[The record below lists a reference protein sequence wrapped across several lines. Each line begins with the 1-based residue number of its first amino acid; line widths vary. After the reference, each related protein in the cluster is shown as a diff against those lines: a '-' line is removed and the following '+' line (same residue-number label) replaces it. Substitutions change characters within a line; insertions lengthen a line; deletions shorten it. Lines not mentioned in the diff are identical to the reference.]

1 MEYSKPKREGM
12 LINSLIRFILQENSF
27 VSIPSIGSFLKD
39 STPSRIDTRLHL
51 LTAPEE
57 RIGFTT
63 ERKFDDGSIV
73 HYLCTHLGIPEKDAQ
88 QTLLEWVN
96 STNQRL
102 KNGEQVGFE
111 GIGQLY
117 RKGDAIIFT
126 PNTGEK
132 LELGTFGY
140 LRVSMPDKLTQ
151 KRRNG
156 KGKRGVAMAITIP
169 IAIVGVGI
177 GIAYWAYQDNENSQI
192 TRDTSS
198 QHRRQEP
205 MQEEDSAEATPY
217 SQIERNHEQKMALT
231 PTPPADRKNVYYL
244 VAGSFAE
251 RTNAEKLFHQLRWE
265 GYNPELININGL
277 YRVSLAH
284 FYDKN
289 QANIELAQLRK
300 KTGKEGMWLL
310 EQTN

>member
-1 MEYSKPKREGM
+1 MEYSKPKRQGM

-73 HYLCTHLGIPEKDAQ
+73 HYLCTHLGIPEKEAQ
-88 QTLLEWVN
+88 QALLKWLN

-102 KNGEQVGFE
+102 KNGERVDFE

-117 RKGDAIIFT
+117 RKGDAIIFN
-126 PNTGEK
+126 PYAGEK
-132 LELGTFGY
+132 LELDTFGY
-140 LRVSMPDKLTQ
+140 LRVSMPDMLTK
-151 KRRNG
+151 KRQSG
-156 KGKRGVAMAITIP
+156 KGKRGVAMAITFP

-177 GIAYWAYQDNENSQI
+177 GIAYWAYQDKESTPIPPN
-192 TRDTSS
+192 TTS
-198 QHRRQEP
+198 QHREQET
-205 MQEEDSAEATPY
+205 MLEEDSTEVTPY

-231 PTPPADRKNVYYL
+231 PTTHADRKNVYYL

-310 EQTN
+310 EQAN

>member
-1 MEYSKPKREGM
+1 MEYSKPKRQGM

-73 HYLCTHLGIPEKDAQ
+73 HYLCTHLGIPEKEAQ
-88 QTLLEWVN
+88 QALLKWLN

-102 KNGEQVGFE
+102 KNGERVDFE

-126 PNTGEK
+126 QNTGEK
-132 LELGTFGY
+132 QELGTFGY
-140 LRVSMPDKLTQ
+140 LRVSMPDMLTK
-151 KRRNG
+151 KRQSG
-156 KGKRGVAMAITIP
+156 KGKRGVAMAITLP

-177 GIAYWAYQDNENSQI
+177 GIAYWAYQDKESTPIPPN
-192 TRDTSS
+192 TTS
-198 QHRRQEP
+198 QHREQET
-205 MQEEDSAEATPY
+205 MLEEDSTEVTTY

-231 PTPPADRKNVYYL
+231 PTTPAERKSVYYL

-310 EQTN
+310 EQAN

>member
-1 MEYSKPKREGM
+1 MEYSKPKRQGM

-73 HYLCTHLGIPEKDAQ
+73 HYLCTHLGIPEKEAQ
-88 QTLLEWVN
+88 QALLKWLN

-102 KNGEQVGFE
+102 KNGERVDFE

-117 RKGDAIIFT
+117 RKGDAIIFN
-126 PNTGEK
+126 PYAGEK
-132 LELGTFGY
+132 LELDTFGY
-140 LRVSMPDKLTQ
+140 LRVSMPDMLTK
-151 KRRNG
+151 KRQSG
-156 KGKRGVAMAITIP
+156 KGKRGVAMAITLP

-177 GIAYWAYQDNENSQI
+177 GIAYWAYQDKESTPIPPN
-192 TRDTSS
+192 TTS
-198 QHRRQEP
+198 QHREQET
-205 MQEEDSAEATPY
+205 MLEEDSTEVTPY

-231 PTPPADRKNVYYL
+231 PTTHADRKNVYYL

-310 EQTN
+310 EQAN

>member
-1 MEYSKPKREGM
+1 MEYSKPKRQGM

-39 STPSRIDTRLHL
+39 STPSRIDTKLHL

-73 HYLCTHLGIPEKDAQ
+73 HYLFTHLGIPEKEAQ
-88 QTLLEWVN
+88 QALLKWLN

-102 KNGEQVGFE
+102 KNGERVDFE

-132 LELGTFGY
+132 QELGTFGY
-140 LRVSMPDKLTQ
+140 LRVSMPDMLTK
-151 KRRNG
+151 KRQSG
-156 KGKRGVAMAITIP
+156 KGKRGVAMAITLP
-169 IAIVGVGI
+169 IAILGVGI
-177 GIAYWAYQDNENSQI
+177 GIAYWAYQDKESTPIPPN
-192 TRDTSS
+192 TTS
-198 QHRRQEP
+198 QHREQET
-205 MQEEDSAEATPY
+205 MLEEDSTEVTTY

-231 PTPPADRKNVYYL
+231 PITHADRKNVYYL

-310 EQTN
+310 EQAN